1 MTVGGTAAVIKF
13 YNNDH
18 RFIFVRCLSHRFFV
32 GMSGGLIKISLYFE
46 CSKVI
51 RKFSIVLM
59 KHGHGFS

>member
-46 CSKVI
+46 CSKELENL
-51 RKFSIVLM
+51 VL
-59 KHGHGFS
+59 F